1 MKKLII
7 LLFMV
12 TTLPY
17 SSFSQ
22 VYNIHI
28 SNIFQFKHLD
38 VISTD
43 QAIEH
48 GFVKLDTMSIT
59 DATYIFDFNNMTVTL
74 VNYNGATA
82 KRKLLDKNLQDGYFE
97 TYFIDTPSN
106 LPINVLYSDID
117 CVLCLRWNETINN
130 IGYTQGWI
138 SKVDQ

>member
-1 MKKLII
+1 MKKLIV

-12 TTLPY
+12 TTLHN